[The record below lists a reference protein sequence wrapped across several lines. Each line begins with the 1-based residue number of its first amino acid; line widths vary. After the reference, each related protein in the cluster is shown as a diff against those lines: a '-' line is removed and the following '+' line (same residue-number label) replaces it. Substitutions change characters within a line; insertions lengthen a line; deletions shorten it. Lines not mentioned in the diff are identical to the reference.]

1 MALSERERAVLE
13 LERCWWQLPGSKEAA
28 IRDRVGLSP
37 TSYYKVLASLTEST
51 EALAHDPLVVLRV
64 RRARDR
70 RRRTRFEGP
79 ADAGRRPAR

>member
-1 MALSERERAVLE
+1 MALTERERAVLE
-13 LERCWWQLPGSKEAA
+13 LERCWWQLPGPKEAA
-28 IRDRVGLSP
+28 IRERLGLSS
-37 TSYYKVLASLTEST
+37 TRYYKLLASLVESSD
-51 EALAHDPLVVLRV
+51 ALAHDPLVVLRV